1 MMKKK
6 YCFDLDGTVTAQE
19 LLPLMAAEL
28 DLYDEISALTQA
40 TINGLIPFEQS
51 FKLRCKLLSDLPI
64 NKIQEVAGKVK
75 LNENI
80 AQFIRE
86 NKDDS
91 YIITGNIY
99 EWIKPIIEKLDCKIF
114 CSQGKFNNGK
124 LSGLEKIINKGEVI
138 KGLRKS
144 GESIISVGDGM
155 GDVLMFEESDVSI
168 AFGGVHEPIETLMKV
183 SNYLVYEEDSLC
195 RLLNTL

>member
-1 MMKKK
+1 MKKK
-6 YCFDLDGTVTAQE
+6 YCFDLDGTITAQE
-19 LLPLMAAEL
+19 LLPLIAAEL

-40 TINGLIPFEQS
+40 TISGLIPFEQS
-51 FKLRCKLLSDLPI
+51 FKLRCKLLSDVPI
-64 NKIQEVAGKVK
+64 NKVQEVAEKVK
-75 LNENI
+75 LNETI
-80 AQFIRE
+80 VEFIKE

-124 LSGLEKIINKGEVI
+124 LSGLENIVNKGEVI
-138 KGLRKS
+138 KGLRKN
-144 GESIISVGDGM
+144 GELIVSVGDGM

-168 AFGGVHEPIETLMKV
+168 AFGGVHEPITTLLKV
-183 SNYLVYEEDSLC
+183 SNYLIYEEDSLC

>member
-1 MMKKK
+1 MKKK
-6 YCFDLDGTVTAQE
+6 YCFDLDGTITAQE
-19 LLPLMAAEL
+19 LLPLMATEL
-28 DLYDEISALTQA
+28 DLYEEISALTQA
-40 TINGLIPFEQS
+40 TIKGLIPFEQS
-51 FKLRCKLLSDLPI
+51 FKLRCKLLSDIPI
-64 NKIQEVAGKVK
+64 KKIQKLAENVK
-75 LNENI
+75 LNQAIVE
-80 AQFIRE
+80 FIRD
-86 NKDDS
+86 NKDNS

-99 EWIKPIIEKLDCKIF
+99 EWIKPIVDKLGCKVF

-155 GDVLMFEESDVSI
+155 GDVLMFEESNVSI
-168 AFGGVHEPIETLMKV
+168 AFGGVHEPIETLLKV
-183 SNYLVYEEDSLC
+183 SNYLVYEESSLC

>member
-6 YCFDLDGTVTAQE
+6 YCFDLDGTITAQE
-19 LLPLMAAEL
+19 LLPLIAAEL

-51 FKLRCKLLSDLPI
+51 FKLRCKLLSDVPI
-64 NKIQEVAGKVK
+64 NKVQEVAEKVK
-75 LNENI
+75 LNETI
-80 AQFIRE
+80 VEFIKE

-124 LSGLEKIINKGEVI
+124 LSGLENIVNKGEVI
-138 KGLRKS
+138 KGLRKN
-144 GESIISVGDGM
+144 GELIISVGDGM

-168 AFGGVHEPIETLMKV
+168 AFGGVHEPITTLLKV

>member
-6 YCFDLDGTVTAQE
+6 YCFDLDGTITAQE
-19 LLPLMAAEL
+19 LLPLIAAEL

-40 TINGLIPFEQS
+40 TISGLIPFEQS
-51 FKLRCKLLSDLPI
+51 FKLRCKLLSDVPI
-64 NKIQEVAGKVK
+64 NKVQEVAEKVK
-75 LNENI
+75 LNETLVE
-80 AQFIRE
+80 FIKE
-86 NKDDS
+86 NKNDS

-124 LSGLEKIINKGEVI
+124 LSGLENIVNKGEVI
-138 KGLRKS
+138 KGLRKN
-144 GESIISVGDGM
+144 GELIVSVGDGM

-168 AFGGVHEPIETLMKV
+168 AFGGVHEPITTLLKV
-183 SNYLVYEEDSLC
+183 SNYLIYEEDSLC